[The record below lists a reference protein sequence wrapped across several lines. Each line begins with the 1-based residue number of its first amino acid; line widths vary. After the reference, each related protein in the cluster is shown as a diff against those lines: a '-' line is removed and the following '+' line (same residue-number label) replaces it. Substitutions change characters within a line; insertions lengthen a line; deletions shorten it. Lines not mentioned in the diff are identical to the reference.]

1 MNPIELIENKD
12 PEDITDEDLDF
23 LRSTI
28 RMTDPSAL
36 ELQACHRKIVGK
48 PHKWYRR

>member
-28 RMTDPSAL
+28 RMLTRRL
-36 ELQACHRKIVGK
+36 WELQACHRKIVGK